1 MSLKKPAD
9 TQFPVHELISERWS
23 SRAFARRPVEPEK
36 LLSILEAA
44 RWAASSANEQ
54 PWAFLVATSDDPKN
68 HEAIAGV
75 LVDSN
80 RTWAEKAPVL
90 ILPFAHTQFA
100 KNGNPN
106 RYAFHDVGQAVANLS
121 LQATALGLTVHQMGG
136 FKADEAREKFSVPAD
151 WQPVSV
157 IALGYPG
164 DPESLAENF
173 REREIAQR
181 QRKPLDTFIFSDTWG
196 HPAPIAAFPTG
207 SPK

>member
-1 MSLKKPAD
+1 MSLKKSAQ

-23 SRAFARRPVEPEK
+23 PRAFSDRPVEPEK
-36 LLSILEAA
+36 LLSLLEAA

-54 PWAFLVATSDDPKN
+54 PWAFLVATKDEPKN
-68 HEAIAGV
+68 HEALAGL

-80 RTWAEKAPVL
+80 REWAEKAPVL
-90 ILPFAHTQFA
+90 ILAFAHNQFT

-121 LQATALGLTVHQMGG
+121 LQATALGLTLHQMAG
-136 FKADEAREKFSVPAD
+136 FHADAARERFAVPAD

-164 DPESLAENF
+164 EVESLAEKL
-173 REREIAQR
+173 RERETAQR
-181 QRKPLDTFIFSDTWG
+181 QRKPIDSFVFSETWG
-196 HPAPIAAFPTG
+196 HPASIPG
-207 SPK
+207 SSE

>member
-1 MSLKKPAD
+1 MSPKKTAE

-23 SRAFARRPVEPEK
+23 SRAFSDRPVEPEK
-36 LLSILEAA
+36 LLSLLEAA

-54 PWAFLVATSDDPKN
+54 PWAFLIATSDDPKN
-68 HEAIAGV
+68 HEAAAGV

-80 RTWAEKAPVL
+80 RAWAEKAPVL
-90 ILPFAHTQFA
+90 ILAFAHTQFA
-100 KNGNPN
+100 TNGNPN

-121 LQATALGLTVHQMGG
+121 LQATALGLTLHQMAG
-136 FKADEAREKFSVPAD
+136 FKAEEARAAFNVPDD

-164 DPESLAENF
+164 DMESLSEGL

-181 QRKPLDTFIFSDTWG
+181 ERKSLDTFVFSETWG
-196 HPAPIAAFPTG
+196 HPAPIPG
-207 SPK
+207 SAK

>member
-1 MSLKKPAD
+1 MSLKKTAE

-23 SRAFARRPVEPEK
+23 PRAFSGRPVEAEK

-68 HEAIAGV
+68 YEAVAAV

-80 RTWAEKAPVL
+80 RAWAQRAPVL
-90 ILPFAHTQFA
+90 ILVFAHTQFS

-106 RYAFHDVGQAVANLS
+106 QYAFHDVGQAVANLS
-121 LQATALGLTVHQMGG
+121 LQATAVGLTVHQMGG
-136 FKADEAREKFSVPAD
+136 FKADEAREKFNVPAD

-164 DPESLAENF
+164 EPESLAENL

-181 QRKPLDTFIFSDTWG
+181 QRKPLDTFVFSDTWG
-196 HPAPIAAFPTG
+196 HPASIAG
-207 SPK
+207 SAK